1 MGEANGNRAVYN
13 RVGHL
18 FSSLVM
24 NLFDSPATGTIAAS
38 RSESTTAPQA
48 LFMMNDEA
56 AIVASQAMAE
66 YLVVE
71 TDSVRGQIEK
81 AYQILYGRDPSALEV
96 SSGVGYLTEVEAEKQ
111 WTYFQVLMCSNEFMY
126 VD

>member
-1 MGEANGNRAVYN
+1 
-13 RVGHL
+13 
-18 FSSLVM
+18 
-24 NLFDSPATGTIAAS
+24 
-38 RSESTTAPQA
+38 
-48 LFMMNDEA
+48 MMNDEA